1 MGHVTCVRPYH
12 RSIYKISV
20 SWQQQWL
27 LAFSH
32 QHLFEFLELV
42 NWWLWLCSLR
52 APSAL
57 DSTIRRFGR
66 LWHTHLH
73 VKLRPLNFQQ
83 IYFSRCGCTV
93 DLSALLLAPF
103 LFCCPLLL
111 TPSFQLQTK
120 NLPPFALPFP
130 SRPHTTAKKLL
141 KILWHSIPLLDIFNW
156 STSTFSTRNFC
167 SSRNY
172 ALPASLCFLSC
183 FYEAATH
190 VSKTETR

>member
-12 RSIYKISV
+12 WSIYKISV

-42 NWWLWLCSLR
+42 NWWLWLCSLH

-57 DSTIRRFGR
+57 DSTIGHFGR

-73 VKLRPLNFQQ
+73 VKLGPLNFQQ

-120 NLPPFALPFP
+120 NLLPFALPFP
-130 SRPHTTAKKLL
+130 SRPHTTAKNCSRSCGIQSPFLTSSTGQLL
-141 KILWHSIPLLDIFNW
+141 HFPPATFVHLATMLFQLPCAFYLAFMRLL
-156 STSTFSTRNFC
+156 RM
-167 SSRNY
+167 
-172 ALPASLCFLSC
+172 
-183 FYEAATH
+183 
-190 VSKTETR
+190 